1 MMLQKKNSFQNI
13 VKWIEIIKNYI
24 EDKDSYSFLIM
35 GTKNDLSEKRS
46 NALNTDDIQKKVE
59 IKNLDW
65 AGEIS
70 SKNMTANQI
79 KKPLESLL
87 KLIHD
92 RRRKKKEKEILD
104 QENEK
109 KKSKGKKK

>member
-46 NALNTDDIQKKVE
+46 NALNMDDIQKKVE

-92 RRRKKKEKEILD
+92 RRRKKRKRNLRPEERG
-104 QENEK
+104 QR
-109 KKSKGKKK
+109 